1 MGKINVLDQNTINRI
16 AAGEVIDRPS
26 SIVKELLE
34 NAIDAKATNIS
45 VEIKNGG
52 LDMIR
57 ISDNGIGFDKDD
69 IKVAFLRH
77 TTSKIKTAED
87 LVSVGSLGFRGEAL
101 SSIAAVCQVE
111 LLTKQ
116 ADEIYGYR
124 YAIEGGEEKKFEE
137 VGLPDGTT
145 FVVRNIF
152 FNTPA
157 RRKFLKSGS
166 TEGGYITDIV
176 QKIALS
182 NPDISFVLKVNG
194 NTKIHTPGNGNLR
207 DVIYSIYG
215 RDITKNL
222 VEIDESNDFLK
233 IHGFIGKPVVTRGN
247 RGYENYY
254 INKRYI
260 KSSIISKAIE
270 EGYKTFI
277 MQHMY
282 PFTNLF
288 IEIDSNLIDVN
299 VHPSKMELRFKRGNE
314 IFDFIVDIVRKALRQ
329 NDLIRDGELLTEAE
343 KKEAIRKESQIAARE
358 EDKVA
363 PKADGLSESAGTVK
377 SVDSIKSE
385 NPNVLRNDI
394 IKPQSVNNVAEDKTE
409 YKSKVND
416 FGVSNKS
423 NVTDTNIANN
433 IDNTKLDNN
442 SKIENNKTIS
452 LDNVVNSPSPK
463 KDEEVTKYQNETK
476 SDYGIKKSSSYD
488 ELFNKASEPFEA
500 NRKKEDEDLSNKLRE
515 EFKENV
521 IKDAVQESL
530 ISPNVRADD
539 KPDFRIVGQVFDTY
553 WIIEYK
559 NSMYIIDQHA
569 AHEKVNYEKYLKQFK
584 ENGVDKQ
591 YLNPPVVISLNGQAE
606 AVVNEYKDN
615 LDKFGYEIENFGDKE
630 YIIRS
635 VPYNLLN
642 LDYADVLQEFIGKLD
657 SNMGSLTND
666 TINDRIAT
674 MSCKAAIKG
683 NMAISEREANELVS
697 TLLTLDD
704 PFNCPHGRPTMIE
717 ISKKDMERKFKRIV

>member
-145 FVVRNIF
+145 FVIRNIF

-182 NPDISFVLKVNG
+182 NSDISFVLKVNG

-222 VEIDESNDFLK
+222 VEINESNDFLK

-288 IEIDSNLIDVN
+288 IEIDSELIDVN

-314 IFDFIVDIVRKALRQ
+314 IFDFIVDVVRKSLRQ

-385 NPNVLRNDI
+385 NPNLLRNDI
-394 IKPQSVNNVAEDKTE
+394 IKPQSVNNVAEDKVE
-409 YKSKVND
+409 YKSKVSD
-416 FGVSNKS
+416 FAISNKS

>member
-222 VEIDESNDFLK
+222 VEVNESNDFLK

-288 IEIDSNLIDVN
+288 IEIDSDLIDVN

-314 IFDFIVDIVRKALRQ
+314 IFDFIVDIIRTALRQ
-329 NDLIRDGELLTEAE
+329 NDLIRDGALLTEAE
-343 KKEAIRKESQIAARE
+343 KKETIRKESQIAARE
-358 EDKVA
+358 EVRREKVKVTA
-363 PKADGLSESAGTVK
+363 VK
-377 SVDSIKSE
+377 PE
-385 NPNVLRNDI
+385 NSNVLKTEIN
-394 IKPQSVNNVAEDKTE
+394 KPQNVNNVAEDKTE
-409 YKSKVND
+409 YKSKVSD
-416 FGVSNKS
+416 FAISNKS

-452 LDNVVNSPSPK
+452 LDNVVNSLSPK
-463 KDEEVTKYQNETK
+463 KDEEVIKYQNETK

-488 ELFNKASEPFEA
+488 ELFNKTSEPFET

>member
-222 VEIDESNDFLK
+222 VEVNESNDFLK

-288 IEIDSNLIDVN
+288 IEIDSELIDVN

-314 IFDFIVDIVRKALRQ
+314 IFDFIVDIVRNALRQ
-329 NDLIRDGELLTEAE
+329 NDLIREGALLTEAE

-358 EDKVA
+358 EVRREEVKVTA
-363 PKADGLSESAGTVK
+363 VK
-377 SVDSIKSE
+377 PEISNALKTEI
-385 NPNVLRNDI
+385 N
-394 IKPQSVNNVAEDKTE
+394 KPQNVNNVAEDKTE

-416 FGVSNKS
+416 FGISNKS

-433 IDNTKLDNN
+433 LDNTKLDNN
-442 SKIENNKTIS
+442 SKFENNKNIS

-500 NRKKEDEDLSNKLRE
+500 NRKKEDEDLSKKLRD

-642 LDYADVLQEFIGKLD
+642 LDYADILQELIGKLD
-657 SNMGSLTND
+657 SNMGTLTND

>member
-222 VEIDESNDFLK
+222 VEVNESNDFLK

-288 IEIDSNLIDVN
+288 IEIDSDLIDVN

-314 IFDFIVDIVRKALRQ
+314 IFDFIVDIVRNVLRQ
-329 NDLIRDGELLTEAE
+329 NDLIRDGALLTEAE

-358 EDKVA
+358 EVKVA
-363 PKADGLSESAGTVK
+363 PVK
-377 SVDSIKSE
+377 TEI
-385 NPNVLRNDI
+385 N
-394 IKPQSVNNVAEDKTE
+394 KPQNVNNVAEDKTE
-409 YKSKVND
+409 YKSKVSD
-416 FGVSNKS
+416 FAISNKS

-433 IDNTKLDNN
+433 LDNTKLDNN

-452 LDNVVNSPSPK
+452 LDNKIDSPSPK
-463 KDEEVTKYQNETK
+463 KNEEVTKYQNETK

-488 ELFNKASEPFEA
+488 ELFNKASEPFET
-500 NRKKEDEDLSNKLRE
+500 NRKKEDEDLSSKLRE

-642 LDYADVLQEFIGKLD
+642 LDYADVLQELIGKLD
-657 SNMGSLTND
+657 SNMGTLTND

>member
-222 VEIDESNDFLK
+222 VEVNESNDFLK

-288 IEIDSNLIDVN
+288 IEIDSELIDVN

-314 IFDFIVDIVRKALRQ
+314 IFDFIVDIVRNALRQ
-329 NDLIRDGELLTEAE
+329 NDLIREGALLTEAE

-358 EDKVA
+358 EVRREEVKVTA
-363 PKADGLSESAGTVK
+363 VK
-377 SVDSIKSE
+377 PEISNALKTEI
-385 NPNVLRNDI
+385 N
-394 IKPQSVNNVAEDKTE
+394 KPQNVNNVAEDKTE

-416 FGVSNKS
+416 FGISNKS

-433 IDNTKLDNN
+433 LDNTKLDNN
-442 SKIENNKTIS
+442 SKFENNKNIS

-500 NRKKEDEDLSNKLRE
+500 NRKKEDEDLSKKLRD

-642 LDYADVLQEFIGKLD
+642 LDYADVLQELIGKLD
-657 SNMGSLTND
+657 SNMGTLTND

>member
-34 NAIDAKATNIS
+34 NAIDAKATNVS

-145 FVVRNIF
+145 FVIRNIF

-222 VEIDESNDFLK
+222 VEINESNDFLK

-314 IFDFIVDIVRKALRQ
+314 IFDFIVDVVRKSLRQ
-329 NDLIRDGELLTEAE
+329 NDLIRDGALLSEAE
-343 KKEAIRKESQIAARE
+343 KIEAIRKESQIAARE
-358 EDKVA
+358 EVRRDEVKVTA
-363 PKADGLSESAGTVK
+363 VK
-377 SVDSIKSE
+377 PEILNALKTE
-385 NPNVLRNDI
+385 IN
-394 IKPQSVNNVAEDKTE
+394 KPQSVSNVAEDKTE

-416 FGVSNKS
+416 FGISNKS

-433 IDNTKLDNN
+433 LDDTKLDNN

-488 ELFNKASEPFEA
+488 ELFNKTSEPFEV

-642 LDYADVLQEFIGKLD
+642 LDYADVLQELIGKLD

>member
-145 FVVRNIF
+145 FVIRNIF

-222 VEIDESNDFLK
+222 VEINESNDFLK

-394 IKPQSVNNVAEDKTE
+394 IKPQSVNNVAEDKVE

>member
-222 VEIDESNDFLK
+222 VEVNECNDFLK

-288 IEIDSNLIDVN
+288 IEIDSDLIDVN

-358 EDKVA
+358 EVKVA
-363 PKADGLSESAGTVK
+363 PKAE
-377 SVDSIKSE
+377 I
-385 NPNVLRNDI
+385 N
-394 IKPQSVNNVAEDKTE
+394 KPQSVSNVAEDKTE

-416 FGVSNKS
+416 FGISNKS

-433 IDNTKLDNN
+433 LDNTKLDNN
-442 SKIENNKTIS
+442 PKIENNKTIS
-452 LDNVVNSPSPK
+452 LDNVVDSPSPK

-500 NRKKEDEDLSNKLRE
+500 NRKKEDEDLSKKLRD

-591 YLNPPVVISLNGQAE
+591 YLSPPVVISLNGQAE

-642 LDYADVLQEFIGKLD
+642 LDYADVLQELIGKLD
-657 SNMGSLTND
+657 GNMGTLTND

>member
-145 FVVRNIF
+145 FVIRNIF

-222 VEIDESNDFLK
+222 VEINESNDFLK

-314 IFDFIVDIVRKALRQ
+314 IFDFIVDVVRKSLRQ

-363 PKADGLSESAGTVK
+363 LKADGLSESAGTVK

-394 IKPQSVNNVAEDKTE
+394 IKPQSVNNVAEDKVE
-409 YKSKVND
+409 YKSKVSD
-416 FGVSNKS
+416 FAISNKS

-488 ELFNKASEPFEA
+488 ELFNKASEPFEV

-584 ENGVDKQ
+584 KNGVDKQ

-642 LDYADVLQEFIGKLD
+642 LDYADVLQELIGKLD

>member
-222 VEIDESNDFLK
+222 VEVNECNDFLK

-288 IEIDSNLIDVN
+288 IEIDSDLIDVN

-314 IFDFIVDIVRKALRQ
+314 IFDFIVDIVRNALRQ
-329 NDLIRDGELLTEAE
+329 NDLIRDGALLTEAE

-358 EDKVA
+358 EVRREEVKVTA
-363 PKADGLSESAGTVK
+363 VK
-377 SVDSIKSE
+377 PEISNALKTEI
-385 NPNVLRNDI
+385 N
-394 IKPQSVNNVAEDKTE
+394 KPQNVNNVAEDKTE

-416 FGVSNKS
+416 FGISNKS

-433 IDNTKLDNN
+433 LDNTKLDNN
-442 SKIENNKTIS
+442 PKIENNKTIS
-452 LDNVVNSPSPK
+452 LDNVVDSPSPK

-500 NRKKEDEDLSNKLRE
+500 NRKKEDEDLSKKLRD

-591 YLNPPVVISLNGQAE
+591 YLSPPVVISLNGQAE

-642 LDYADVLQEFIGKLD
+642 LDYADVLQELIGKLD
-657 SNMGSLTND
+657 GNMGTLTND

>member
-182 NPDISFVLKVNG
+182 NPDISFVLKING
-194 NTKIHTPGNGNLR
+194 NTKIHTPGNGNLL

-222 VEIDESNDFLK
+222 VEINESNDFLK
-233 IHGFIGKPVVTRGN
+233 VHGFIGKPVVTRGN

-288 IEIDSNLIDVN
+288 VEIDSDLIDVN

-314 IFDFIVDIVRKALRQ
+314 IFDFIADIVKKALRQ
-329 NDLIRDGELLTEAE
+329 NDLIRDGALLTEDE
-343 KKEAIRKESQIAARE
+343 KKEAIKKEIQATKIAE
-358 EDKVA
+358 VKKVIQVDN
-363 PKADGLSESAGTVK
+363 KVTVENK
-377 SVDSIKSE
+377 NPTDNKNQVEPLVKIDSNKQ
-385 NPNVLRNDI
+385 N
-394 IKPQSVNNVAEDKTE
+394 T
-409 YKSKVND
+409 
-416 FGVSNKS
+416 FGNNKS
-423 NVTDTNIANN
+423 NISTTENVSKDLEKINSVSENKDIKNN
-433 IDNTKLDNN
+433 DVNTVITTKGLSTKIDNQLNN
-442 SKIENNKTIS
+442 QVIT
-452 LDNVVNSPSPK
+452 
-463 KDEEVTKYQNETK
+463 TKYQSNTK
-476 SDYGIKKSSSYD
+476 IDYGIKKSSSYD
-488 ELFNKASEPFEA
+488 ELFEKASEPFESE
-500 NRKKEDEDLSNKLRE
+500 RKKENEDLSSKLRE

-521 IKDAVQESL
+521 IKDVVQESL

-539 KPDFRIVGQVFDTY
+539 TPDFRIIGQVFDTY
-553 WIIEYK
+553 WIIEYM

-569 AHEKVNYEKYLKQFK
+569 AHEKVNYEKYLKQYK

-591 YLNPPVVISLNGQAE
+591 YLTPPVVISLNGQAE

-642 LDYADVLQEFIGKLD
+642 LDYSDVLQEIIGKLD
-657 SNMGSLTND
+657 SNMGSITND

-683 NMAISEREANELVS
+683 NMRISEKEANELIS
-697 TLLTLDD
+697 TMLTLED

>member
-222 VEIDESNDFLK
+222 VEINESNDFLK

-394 IKPQSVNNVAEDKTE
+394 IKPQSVNNVAEDKVE
-409 YKSKVND
+409 YKSKVSD
-416 FGVSNKS
+416 FAISNKS

-452 LDNVVNSPSPK
+452 LDNAVNSPSPK

-488 ELFNKASEPFEA
+488 ELFNKTSEPFEV

>member
-222 VEIDESNDFLK
+222 VEINESNDFLK

-394 IKPQSVNNVAEDKTE
+394 IKPQSVNNVAEDKVE

>member
-222 VEIDESNDFLK
+222 VEVNESNDFLK

-394 IKPQSVNNVAEDKTE
+394 IKPQSVNNVAEDKVE

-463 KDEEVTKYQNETK
+463 KNEEVTKYQNETK

>member
-222 VEIDESNDFLK
+222 VEVNESNDFLK

-288 IEIDSNLIDVN
+288 IEIDSELIDVN

-329 NDLIRDGELLTEAE
+329 NDLIRDGALLTEAE

-358 EDKVA
+358 EVKVA
-363 PKADGLSESAGTVK
+363 LKVDSMSGSAGTVK
-377 SVDSIKSE
+377 SADSIKPD
-385 NPNVLRNDI
+385 NTNALKNDY
-394 IKPQSVNNVAEDKTE
+394 IKPQNVNNVAEDKTE
-409 YKSKVND
+409 YKSKVSD
-416 FGVSNKS
+416 FGISNKS
-423 NVTDTNIANN
+423 NTPDVNAIN
-433 IDNTKLDNN
+433 KLDNN

-452 LDNVVNSPSPK
+452 LDNVVDSPLSK

-488 ELFNKASEPFEA
+488 ELFNKASEPFET
-500 NRKKEDEDLSNKLRE
+500 NRKKEDEDLSSKLRE

-591 YLNPPVVISLNGQAE
+591 YLNPPVVITLNGQAE

-635 VPYNLLN
+635 VPYNLLT
-642 LDYADVLQEFIGKLD
+642 LDYADVLQELIGKLD
-657 SNMGSLTND
+657 SNMGTLTND